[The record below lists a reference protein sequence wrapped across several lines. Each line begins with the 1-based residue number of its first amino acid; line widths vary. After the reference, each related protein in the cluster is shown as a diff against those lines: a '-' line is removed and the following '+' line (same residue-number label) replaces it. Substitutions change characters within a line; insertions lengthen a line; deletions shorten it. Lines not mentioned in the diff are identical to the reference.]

1 MTSSIK
7 VPGTPT
13 QSNGMAADTVTP
25 LAVMLEA
32 MQLYHRLAHE
42 SFQRDDEMNG
52 IKRMEA
58 AAKIA
63 QDAAP
68 YFHAR
73 LATVAPP
80 AGDGGRAK
88 QEYSELE
95 IGRRLAFVMELFA
108 RGSFSKP
115 ANSKLKGP
123 E

>member
-1 MTSSIK
+1 MASSK
-7 VPGTPT
+7 KSPGTPT
-13 QSNGMAADTVTP
+13 HINGMAAGTITP

-42 SFQRDDEMNG
+42 SFQRDDETNG
-52 IKRMEA
+52 IRRMEA

-63 QDAAP
+63 QDVAP

-80 AGDGGRAK
+80 GAENGRMK

-115 ANSKLKGP
+115 ANSKLKGSD
-123 E
+123 

>member
-1 MTSSIK
+1 MTSSTK
-7 VPGTPT
+7 VAATAPHA
-13 QSNGMAADTVTP
+13 NAMAAGTITP

-52 IKRMEA
+52 VKRMEA

-73 LATVAPP
+73 VATIAPS

-115 ANSKLKGP
+115 ANTKLKGS